1 MFFKKKKIDKWEV
14 GHILYNFLVEHQIT
28 NNVCITFE
36 ISKRGIVSIKTNKPG
51 QLIGNKGINIERIRN
66 EMKEK
71 ANVKDVKIYEMRH
84 FIMRDAYG
92 DVYFTY

>member
-28 NNVCITFE
+28 NNICITYE
-36 ISKRGIVSIKTNKPG
+36 ISKKGIVTIKTNKPALLYG
-51 QLIGNKGINIERIRN
+51 KQGVYIERICN

-71 ANVKDVKIYEMRH
+71 ANVKDVEIYRIRH
-84 FIMRDAYG
+84 FVMRDACG